1 MGTDYRNQN
10 YEHLFKVNDP
20 TKGSSIYLQSKVYR
34 AKARIEAEMAQSGKS
49 VSLPSSLACSLTYL
63 TDL

>member
-1 MGTDYRNQN
+1 MNHRPIIGLIWEQN

-34 AKARIEAEMAQSGKS
+34 AKARIEAEMAQSGK
-49 VSLPSSLACSLTYL
+49 
-63 TDL
+63 